1 MKYLAGMG
9 SVRFACSA
17 MGLLADAIGTVEPV
31 ELPWEQQA
39 AGRLVLDG
47 WKFQGLVALATG
59 QEAVALRLDLRWN
72 SEAATIKNTMAR
84 CKFQSVGIK
93 ELPAKWRFIQEHIY
107 HQLSVNIDR
116 TVLNTVNRSKSQDAI
131 FNSCTLNIHFEPF
144 CWLTLRDQLGSFTFV
159 LRHP

>member
-31 ELPWEQQA
+31 ELPWEEQA

-59 QEAVALRLDLRWN
+59 QEAVALRLDLR
-72 SEAATIKNTMAR
+72 
-84 CKFQSVGIK
+84 
-93 ELPAKWRFIQEHIY
+93 
-107 HQLSVNIDR
+107 
-116 TVLNTVNRSKSQDAI
+116 
-131 FNSCTLNIHFEPF
+131 
-144 CWLTLRDQLGSFTFV
+144 
-159 LRHP
+159 